1 MERRIMLAGHPPS
14 DLPTPDTSEK
24 SWRSYGGDG
33 VVDRIVSDEYRIDVV
48 GTIEMPQSGTAVS
61 VEAIDD
67 AFQMKMLDMGRAGCR
82 WYHSH
87 PGFGCWL
94 SSVDMNNQQSFE
106 ALHPRAVAVVVDPIQ
121 SVKGKVVIDAFR
133 LINPQTIML
142 GQEPRQT
149 TSNLGH
155 LNKPSIQGL
164 IHGLSRHY
172 CSIAVD
178 FRRNELEEKMLL
190 SLRQNKKLT
199 DGLMLKPF
207 DAHSKTNEQTIQDMS
222 TLAMQYITAVQEEY
236 EEEDEPEKL
245 AIAKVGRKDAKK
257 HLEQLVSNLMSSNI
271 GQTFGAMLDTVVF

>member
-1 MERRIMLAGHPPS
+1 MEVMGLLLGEFP
-14 DLPTPDTSEK
+14 
-24 SWRSYGGDG
+24 
-33 VVDRIVSDEYRIDVV
+33 DEYRIDVV
-48 GTIEMPQSGTAVS
+48 DTIEMPQSGTAVS

-67 AFQMKMLDMGRAGCR
+67 AFQTKMLDMVKQTGRAEQVVG

-94 SSVDMNNQQSFE
+94 SSVDMNTQQSFE

-121 SVKGKVVIDAFR
+121 SVKGKVVTDAFR

-164 IHGLSRHY
+164 IHGLNRHY
-172 CSIAVD
+172 YSIAVD
-178 FRRNELEEKMLL
+178 FRRNELEEKMPL
-190 SLRQNKKLT
+190 SLRQKKKLT

-207 DAHSKTNEQTIQDMS
+207 DAHSKTNEQTIQEMS

-236 EEEDEPEKL
+236 GEEDEPEKL